1 MDGNALMAL
10 IVTGFI
16 ALVILAIAVV
26 LLSGRGAGM
35 IAGYN
40 TSSAAEKAKYDEKK
54 LCRFVGG
61 ILLPIALGMPAVA
74 IGAIYGVRWLAWA
87 YGIFV
92 VALCVFAVIYLN
104 TGNRYKKK

>member
-16 ALVILAIAVV
+16 ALMILVIALV
-26 LLSGRGAGM
+26 LLSGRGASL

-74 IGAIYGVRWLAWA
+74 LGAIYGIDWVAWA
-87 YGIFV
+87 YGIAV
-92 VALCVFAVIYLN
+92 VALVVFAVIYLN
-104 TGNRYKKK
+104 TGKRFQK